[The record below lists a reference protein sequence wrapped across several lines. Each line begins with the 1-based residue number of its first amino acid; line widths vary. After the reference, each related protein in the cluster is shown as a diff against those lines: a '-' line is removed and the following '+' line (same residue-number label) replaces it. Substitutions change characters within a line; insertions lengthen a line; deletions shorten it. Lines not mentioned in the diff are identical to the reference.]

1 MMDYGIIAAGNGSR
15 LAQEGSERPKPLV
28 EIGGEPMIG
37 RLMGI
42 FFRSGAE
49 RLSVVINESMTQVRR
64 YLESLDLPVDVTLT
78 VKNTKGSLHSL
89 SEACKWIRSEKFC
102 IATVDSVFDEREF
115 KAYVKAFEADDGY
128 DGYMAVTSFIDDE
141 KPLYVDVDE
150 KMEIKTFRDRPW
162 AGAEYVS
169 GGVYCLGQ
177 KALGVLRD
185 SLDKGIDDMS
195 DYQRALVQ
203 GGLRLKAC
211 PFDKIIDVDHLHD
224 VETANQYIKQLQ
236 ANG

>member
-1 MMDYGIIAAGNGSR
+1 MDYGIIAAGNGKR

-42 FFRSGAE
+42 LLRGGAE
-49 RLSVVINESMTQVRR
+49 RLSVVINESMTDVRA
-64 YLESLDLPVDVTLT
+64 YLESLRLPVEVILT
-78 VKNTKGSLHSL
+78 VRDTRGSLHSF

-102 IATVDSVFDEREF
+102 IATVDSVFDEKEF
-115 KAYVKAFEADDGY
+115 LPYLRAFEADTDF

-141 KPLYVDVDE
+141 KPLYVDVDD
-150 KMEIKTFRDRPW
+150 KMEVRGFRDRAW
-162 AGAEYVS
+162 QGAEYVS

-177 KALGVLRD
+177 KAIGVLED
-185 SLDKGIDDMS
+185 SLEKGIDDLS
-195 DYQRALVQ
+195 DYQRALVE
-203 GGLRLKAC
+203 GGLRLKAY
-211 PFDKIIDVDHLHD
+211 PFGKIIDVDHLHD

-236 ANG
+236 AKG